1 MKEILQIKMESAGRE
16 SKKKC
21 RKYIAL
27 HVFLQDWQVAQ
38 LSKMAEKMRLTWCKK
53 DDYTGFNLQWI
64 VTRDMQTI

>member
-53 DDYTGFNLQWI
+53 DA
-64 VTRDMQTI
+64 